1 MTESE
6 LSARAKLA
14 NALNP
19 FPFDN
24 LPTDIFDNLWYTI
37 ANDYG
42 LTLSEFMALKNAR
55 SAHITS
61 SNLCYFSLYLILL
74 LVQIYIVSLE
84 LTVAWEKISIPS
96 DPISLHDLPVDRNDT
111 TWCTI
116 ANDYGL
122 SLSELAALKNSRC
135 PHIFSGTLVLF
146 PV

>member
-55 SAHITS
+55 SAHI
-61 SNLCYFSLYLILL
+61 NLRYFSLYLIAFNSFSCSNLYCIFRTDSGMGKNL
-74 LVQIYIVSLE
+74 DSFRPYI
-84 LTVAWEKISIPS
+84 
-96 DPISLHDLPVDRNDT
+96 
-111 TWCTI
+111 I
-116 ANDYGL
+116 ARFACR
-122 SLSELAALKNSRC
+122 SER
-135 PHIFSGTLVLF
+135 HYMVYHRQ
-146 PV
+146 